1 MTWHRLNSFCQN
13 GSWDYR
19 HHCCIVTMSQMMSIT
34 QALAELKLLDK
45 RIQKALDRVT
55 WADVKTKSHPVDTE
69 AFKKSVQAEYQSFQ
83 DLVKR
88 RDTIKRAVV
97 ISNATTQVT
106 IGSWKGTV
114 AEAIEYKTS
123 IGYKHRL
130 LDVMRLQL
138 LTAKEQFKN
147 QQESVDARLEKL
159 LHSELGKDVKT
170 SPETITAL
178 TNSFRENNKVEL
190 VDPLDLAERCRVLEE
205 EIEAFETNVDW
216 VLSEANGKTQI
227 HI

>member
-1 MTWHRLNSFCQN
+1 
-13 GSWDYR
+13 
-19 HHCCIVTMSQMMSIT
+19 MSIT
-34 QALAELKLLDK
+34 QSLAELKLLDK
-45 RIQKALDRVT
+45 RIQKALDNVT
-55 WADVKTKSHPVDTE
+55 WAYVKTKAHPVD
-69 AFKKSVQAEYQSFQ
+69 AEKFGKTARADYQSFT

-97 ISNATTQVT
+97 KSNASTRVK
-106 IGSWKGTV
+106 IGAWEGTV

-123 IGYKHRL
+123 IAYKKRL
-130 LDVMRLQL
+130 LDTMRSQL
-138 LTAKEQFKN
+138 LRAKEDFTY

-190 VDPLDLAERCRVLEE
+190 VDPLDLSVRANELEE
-205 EIEAFETNVDW
+205 EIEEFETNVDW
-216 VLSEANGKTQI
+216 VLSETNGKTLI
-227 HI
+227 EV

>member
-1 MTWHRLNSFCQN
+1 
-13 GSWDYR
+13 
-19 HHCCIVTMSQMMSIT
+19 MSIT

-55 WADVKTKSHPVDTE
+55 WADVKTKSHPIDTD
-69 AFKKSVQAEYQSFQ
+69 AFKKTAHSDYQSFL

-88 RDTIKRAVV
+88 RDAMKRAVV
-97 ISNATTQVT
+97 TSNAVTQVT
-106 IGSWKGTV
+106 IGGWKGTV

-138 LTAKEQFKN
+138 LTAKEQFKT
-147 QQESVDARLEKL
+147 QQEAVDARLEKL

-190 VDPLDLAERCRVLEE
+190 VDPLDLTERCRTLEE
-205 EIEAFETNVDW
+205 EIESFETNVDW
-216 VLSEANGKTQI
+216 VLSETNGKTLI
-227 HI
+227 HV

>member
-1 MTWHRLNSFCQN
+1 MAQTIS
-13 GSWDYR
+13 
-19 HHCCIVTMSQMMSIT
+19 VT

-45 RIQKALDRVT
+45 RINKALDYVT
-55 WADVKTKSHPVDTE
+55 WADVKTKSHPVDAEKFAKT
-69 AFKKSVQAEYQSFQ
+69 VRAEYQSFT

-97 ISNATTQVT
+97 QANATTRVKV
-106 IGSWKGTV
+106 GAWEGTV

-123 IGYKHRL
+123 IAYKKRL
-130 LDVMRLQL
+130 LDEMRTQL
-138 LTAKEQFKN
+138 LRAKAQYES
-147 QQESVDARLEKL
+147 QQQGVDDRLEKL

-190 VDPLDLAERCRVLEE
+190 VDPLDLTAKASELET

-216 VLSEANGKTQI
+216 VLSETNGKTMI
-227 HI
+227 VV

>member
-1 MTWHRLNSFCQN
+1 MAQ
-13 GSWDYR
+13 
-19 HHCCIVTMSQMMSIT
+19 QMSIT

-45 RIQKALDRVT
+45 RINKALDHVT

-69 AFKKSVQAEYQSFQ
+69 AFAKTVRAEYQSFM

-88 RDTIKRAVV
+88 RDGIKRAVV
-97 ISNATTQVT
+97 LSNATSRVK
-106 IGSWKGTV
+106 IGAWEGTV

-123 IGYKHRL
+123 IGYKKRL
-130 LDVMRLQL
+130 LEEMQSQL
-138 LTAKEQFKN
+138 YHANAKFQE
-147 QQESVDARLEKL
+147 QQEAVDARLEKL

-190 VDPLDLAERCRVLEE
+190 VNPLDLTARVRELED
-205 EIEAFETNVDW
+205 EIESFETNVDW
-216 VLSEANGKTQI
+216 VLSETNGKTLI
-227 HI
+227 AV

>member
-1 MTWHRLNSFCQN
+1 MTQ
-13 GSWDYR
+13 
-19 HHCCIVTMSQMMSIT
+19 QMSIT

-45 RIQKALDRVT
+45 RINKALDNVT
-55 WADVKTKSHPVDTE
+55 WADVKTKSRPVDAE
-69 AFKKSVQAEYQSFQ
+69 KFGKNVRAEYQSFT

-97 ISNATTQVT
+97 RANASTRVRVGT
-106 IGSWKGTV
+106 WEGTV

-123 IGYKHRL
+123 IVYKKRL
-130 LDVMRLQL
+130 LETMRDQL
-138 LTAKEQFKN
+138 IRAKDTFTS
-147 QQESVDARLEKL
+147 QQEAVDGRLEKL

-190 VDPLDLAERCRVLEE
+190 VDPLDLSERTRELEE
-205 EIEAFETNVDW
+205 EIEDFETNVDW
-216 VLSEANGKTQI
+216 VLSETNGKTMI
-227 HI
+227 EV

>member
-1 MTWHRLNSFCQN
+1 
-13 GSWDYR
+13 
-19 HHCCIVTMSQMMSIT
+19 MSIT

-45 RIQKALDRVT
+45 RIQKSLDRVT

-69 AFKKSVQAEYQSFQ
+69 AFKKTVQAEYQSFL

-88 RDTIKRAVV
+88 RDALKRGVV
-97 ISNATTQVT
+97 TSNAKTDVT

-123 IGYKHRL
+123 IAYKHRL
-130 LDVMRLQL
+130 LDMMRLQL
-138 LTAKEQFKN
+138 LTAKDRFKD

-190 VDPLDLAERCRVLEE
+190 VDPLDLSTRTRELEE
-205 EIEAFETNVDW
+205 EIESFETNVDW
-216 VLSEANGKTQI
+216 VLSETNGKTLI